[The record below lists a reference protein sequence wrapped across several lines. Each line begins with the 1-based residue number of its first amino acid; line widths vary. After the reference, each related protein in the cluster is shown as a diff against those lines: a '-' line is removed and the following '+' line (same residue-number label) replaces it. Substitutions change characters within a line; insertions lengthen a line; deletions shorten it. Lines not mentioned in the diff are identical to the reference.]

1 MCELRR
7 NGFAYLSHKK
17 LDRRQKMV
25 FLLDDGIE
33 PILIGQKIPSPRGD
47 LVWKGECSFLTA
59 LL

>member
-1 MCELRR
+1 
-7 NGFAYLSHKK
+7 
-17 LDRRQKMV
+17 MV